1 MKRIFSPLLLT
12 AALLV
17 ACSDDSGSLTRV
29 DSSSSTESSSATQV
43 IPVDYSAG
51 RAMNRRLGKGI
62 NLGNSWDSKS
72 YSDNIPDEPYNFGY
86 NDDLDGGWGNP
97 IENGDFKIVKDAGFN
112 SVRIPV
118 RWQHNS
124 NPVTHEV
131 NPERLAGVVEDV
143 AMAINEGLIVIV
155 DFHWY
160 QELMNAGNNF
170 IADPVNNAAAYEA
183 EKVHFYTIW
192 NQVATK
198 LNEFPDSMLVLEILN
213 EPTFRNADV
222 LNDVMLGAYNV
233 IRNAAPGKTIMF
245 ESNSAAKFG
254 LIGQLKLPQDGNII
268 FSGQYYEPYTF
279 THEGHG
285 YNCKGDDTYS
295 TTASTDMAKYVA
307 LAQSLYPDVNGG
319 HIPMNMGEF
328 GVAAGTRGSCGT
340 EGPSDK
346 YYALW
351 SKKAVAAA
359 EKHGISWTY
368 WGFTKVG
375 GFEAYDRENSKWYPG
390 ILDALGLTN

>member
-1 MKRIFSPLLLT
+1 MKQAFIPALFSAFLF
-12 AALLV
+12 V
-17 ACSDDSGSLTRV
+17 ACSSDSGKLAEAET
-29 DSSSSTESSSATQV
+29 SSSSGESFV
-43 IPVDYSAG
+43 PVPIDYSAG
-51 RAMNRRLGKGI
+51 RAMNKRLGRGI

-72 YSDNIPDEPYNFGY
+72 YSDNVPDEPYNFGY
-86 NDDLDGGWGNP
+86 NDNLDGGWGNP
-97 IENGDFKIVKDAGFN
+97 IEDGDFKIVKDAGFN

-124 NPVTHEV
+124 NPITHEV

-143 AMAINEGLIVIV
+143 TLAINEGLVVIV

-183 EKVHFYTIW
+183 EKTHFYSIW
-192 NQVATK
+192 NQVATA
-198 LNEFPDSMLVLEILN
+198 LNIFPDSMLVLEILN
-213 EPTFRNADV
+213 EPTFKNADV
-222 LNDVMLGAYNV
+222 LNDVMLGAYSV

-254 LIGQLKLPQDGNII
+254 LLNQLMLPQDGNII
-268 FSGQYYEPYTF
+268 FSGHYYEPYTF

-285 YNCKGDDTYS
+285 YNCKGDETYS
-295 TTASTDMAKYVA
+295 PTVSSDMAKYVA
-307 LAQSLYPDVNGG
+307 TAQSLYPDVNGG

-328 GVAAGTRGSCGT
+328 GVAAGARSGCGS

-351 SKKAVAAA
+351 SKKAVETA
-359 EKHGISWTY
+359 EKYGLSWTY

-375 GFEAYDRENSKWYPG
+375 GFEAYDRNENKWYPG
-390 ILDALGLTN
+390 ILEAMGLAN

>member
-1 MKRIFSPLLLT
+1 MKRTFSPLLLT

-17 ACSDDSGSLTRV
+17 ACSNDSGSLTRV
-29 DSSSSTESSSATQV
+29 DSSSSTGNSSAAQV

-51 RAMNRRLGKGI
+51 RAMNERLGRGI

-72 YSDNIPDEPYNFGY
+72 YPDNVPDEPYNFGY
-86 NDDLDGGWGNP
+86 NDNLDGGWGNP
-97 IENGDFKIVKDAGFN
+97 IEDGDFKIVKNAGFN

-143 AMAINEGLIVIV
+143 ALAINEGLVVIV

-183 EKVHFYTIW
+183 EKAHFYTIW

-213 EPTFRNADV
+213 EPTFKNADV
-222 LNDVMLGAYNV
+222 LNDVMLGAYQV
-233 IRNAAPGKTIMF
+233 IRSAAPGKTIMF

-254 LIGQLKLPQDGNII
+254 LLNQLKLPQDGNII
-268 FSGQYYEPYTF
+268 FSGHYYEPYTF

-285 YNCKGDDTYS
+285 YNCKGDETYTS
-295 TTASTDMAKYVA
+295 TVSTDMAKYVA
-307 LAQSLYPDVNGG
+307 LAQSLYPDINGG

-328 GVAAGTRGSCGT
+328 GVAAGTRTNCGS

-359 EKHGISWTY
+359 EKYGISWTY

-375 GFEAYDRENSKWYPG
+375 GFEAYDRNENKWYPG
-390 ILDALGLTN
+390 ILDALGLAN

>member
-143 AMAINEGLIVIV
+143 ALAINEGLIVIV

-268 FSGQYYEPYTF
+268 FSGHYYEPYTF

-295 TTASTDMAKYVA
+295 TTVSTDMAKYVA

-328 GVAAGTRGSCGT
+328 GVAAGTRDSCGT

-359 EKHGISWTY
+359 EKYDISWTY